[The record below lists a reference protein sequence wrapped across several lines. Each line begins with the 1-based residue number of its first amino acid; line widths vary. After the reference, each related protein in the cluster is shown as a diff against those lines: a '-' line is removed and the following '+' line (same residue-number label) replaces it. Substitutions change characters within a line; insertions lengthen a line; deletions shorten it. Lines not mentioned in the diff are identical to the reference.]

1 MNLDRYVTKRIQR
14 KDLIKLDFSKVRE
27 TYRNYTHVDGKDQ
40 LDSMVDLFYLMGKE
54 DLFHSIGSNDSNGK
68 GEKKI

>member
-14 KDLIKLDFSKVRE
+14 KDLIKLDFSNVKE
-27 TYRNYTHVDGKDQ
+27 IYRTYTHVDGKDQ

-54 DLFHSIGSNDSNGK
+54 DLFRSIGSNDSNGK
-68 GEKKI
+68 GEKKL